1 MAADFSNH
9 LTTANL
15 STRRLIWPYLRYCVG
30 LRAVAHLRASYS
42 AGGIKSSPLVVF
54 LRVPK
59 HYPVESKA
67 SYGKTQV
74 GTKTYKAVP
83 GVWSYIVLSAPG
95 RIEAACKL
103 SKGMAEL
110 GLMELPAKLGL
121 PAARTRFDELQ
132 AIYQL
137 QAYATHYAQRC
148 LESAGDPLFYP
159 HHTWLDKVFWGWQAR
174 DSSTGTTTI
183 GGTNIASDAPPG
195 FLTRPSNIP
204 LRAYWCRRRPWH
216 NTTLGHVLNM
226 YGNMPNATVGDVLDI
241 QGDFLC
247 YEYVEPED
255 EATSPAWSEPEL
267 GRDQKKDDDS
277 EPRGAKEPNSLCEGA
292 FQRFLTDFLKSA
304 ESAKWPCSINA
315 PGKSGMRKERMELGR
330 GTCRFR
336 RETVEKMGY

>member
-1 MAADFSNH
+1 MLRCTWGEIAVSRVLRWWFSCGFQSTTRSNQKQAMAKPR
-9 LTTANL
+9 LEP
-15 STRRLIWPYLRYCVG
+15 RRTKRSLASGATLCDLAQHSEVG
-30 LRAVAHLRASYS
+30 
-42 AGGIKSSPLVVF
+42 SP
-54 LRVPK
+54 RGPI
-59 HYPVESKA
+59 
-67 SYGKTQV
+67 QV
-74 GTKTYKAVP
+74 GSIIATHNE
-83 GVWSYIVLSAPG
+83 VLSAPG